1 MLVVWKHPASGP
13 GGVTCVSEGIFER
26 VAEDF
31 SNRFVKNDR
40 GEMVPYRSFLQLKMK
55 QRLNESDR

>member
-1 MLVVWKHPASGP
+1 VSIADAMENLLVIM
-13 GGVTCVSEGIFER
+13 GGDVQAEGTFER

-40 GEMVPYRSFLQLKMK
+40 GDMVRYRSFLQIQLK
-55 QRLNESDR
+55 QGCTNYR